1 MIVKI
6 HNDPPQSHE
15 TGSFFGTSVHGQFV
29 GEWNTYRRNRHV
41 TGRRLNLF
49 SSHRATVLSSC
60 CGEIMINSR
69 KQSRNVVSLECAFP
83 SETVE
88 QKARLLTSEE
98 KCPDIAQIIRC
109 MLSSQGKVMS
119 ANWLLIYL

>member
-1 MIVKI
+1 
-6 HNDPPQSHE
+6 
-15 TGSFFGTSVHGQFV
+15 
-29 GEWNTYRRNRHV
+29 
-41 TGRRLNLF
+41 
-49 SSHRATVLSSC
+49 
-60 CGEIMINSR
+60 MINSR
-69 KQSRNVVSLECAFP
+69 KQSRNVISLECAFP

-88 QKARLLTSEE
+88 QKARLLISEE